1 MANAATNRTASPTPP
16 AVDTA
21 PRHAMAVRLEWWVDA
36 IGWVALVVFIAL
48 PIGSWVFEAYA
59 GGVVWTLVIASLPL
73 FIVLVGYHRWRRI
86 CPLAFV
92 A

>member
-1 MANAATNRTASPTPP
+1 MANAATNLTASPTPP

-21 PRHAMAVRLEWWVDA
+21 PRHAVAVRLECWVDA

-59 GGVVWTLVIASLPL
+59 GGLSGRL
-73 FIVLVGYHRWRRI
+73 
-86 CPLAFV
+86 
-92 A
+92 